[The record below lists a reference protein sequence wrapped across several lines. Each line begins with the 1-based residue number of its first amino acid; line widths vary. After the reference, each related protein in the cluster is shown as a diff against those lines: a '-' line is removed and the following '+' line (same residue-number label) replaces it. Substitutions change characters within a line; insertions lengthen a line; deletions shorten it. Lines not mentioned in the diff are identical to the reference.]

1 MLLHLMLSQRSLK
14 LSSFLFILFSLFYSP
29 LVISTIVSSNSL
41 MHYTASIILL
51 LVSSRVFLIS
61 VIVLSI
67 VHCLLFNYPRSLLNI
82 FFCIFL
88 ICASSLFICS
98 SILFSRLWII
108 FTNIALNSFAGRL
121 LFPLH
126 LFGLVGFTMFL
137 HLLHISVFT
146 FCFIYCVYVSILQV
160 KGHNSC

>member
-1 MLLHLMLSQRSLK
+1 MLSQRSLK

-41 MHYTASIILL
+41 IHYTASIILL

-67 VHCLLFNYPRSLLNI
+67 VHCLFFNYPRSLLNI
-82 FFCIFL
+82 FFCVCIFL

-98 SILFSRLWII
+98 SILFSRFWII
-108 FTNIALNSFAGRL
+108 FTNISLNSFAGRL
-121 LFPLH
+121 LFSLH
-126 LFGLVGFTMFL
+126 LFGLIGFTMFL